1 MLGLEPLSLD
11 GAMLDEAR
19 AYLRFDS
26 DQEDTTLPGALLAA
40 IGHAETF
47 TRSILLRRVA
57 RETVIA
63 SSGWQALHAAPV
75 QAVTGVT
82 GIPAEGATFQ
92 LAADAWEA
100 KIGSRGEAYVGILR
114 PGSAGRAEIACIAGL
129 ATDWAALPEA
139 LRMGLLR
146 LTAHFH
152 GVRDA
157 PEASAPP
164 ASALALLL
172 PWRRVRVG

>member
-114 PGSAGRAEIACIAGL
+114 PGSAGRAEIACIAG
-129 ATDWAALPEA
+129 PEA